1 MRNHLLSAAAL
12 ISLLAAPAALA
23 QSPAEIGYEKDSLAF
38 SNMVDRDWSAAEQ
51 QLAKSE
57 STLGDDPARLLQ
69 LAEVY
74 RVTGRS
80 ADAESLYKQV
90 LSENDMKLVL
100 ADGRIVS
107 AHGIASTRLS
117 TEMMAS
123 AE

>member
-51 QLAKSE
+51 QLAKSKA
-57 STLGDDPARLLQ
+57 TLGDDPARLLQ

-80 ADAESLYKQV
+80 ADTESLYKQV
-90 LSENDMKLVL
+90 LSEDDMKLVL